1 MKSHKR
7 SSWYHC
13 NRFCQLGRSISFLK
27 NISKLSNKI
36 KIRSVQNVQSWKPML
51 LAHNDEMQTNWT
63 GTVTSMRAIHVIS
76 AFEIV
81 ISLLSL
87 SILPDGLLQKI
98 QSLWYSHGES
108 STQTPGFFWGLN
120 GGPSHPR
127 RQFENWNLY
136 LQMNYRIL
144 MHEGQ
149 SSTNISRMSTTW
161 TSLVFSLVLHTE
173 MLKQANTWDV
183 WLKLQQSYPGTVE
196 WTIMSLKSCF
206 LLWENLTTK

>member
-108 STQTPGFFWGLN
+108 STQTTGFFWGLN
-120 GGPSHPR
+120 DGPSQTSFWKLERHCIGLNSK
-127 RQFENWNLY
+127 QTTEY
-136 LQMNYRIL
+136 
-144 MHEGQ
+144 
-149 SSTNISRMSTTW
+149 SRMKGSPSIGW
-161 TSLVFSLVLHTE
+161 VPLGPQWHSAFYCTE
-173 MLKQANTWDV
+173 MLKQANPQWDV
-183 WLKLQQSYPGTVE
+183 WPAL
-196 WTIMSLKSCF
+196 
-206 LLWENLTTK
+206 